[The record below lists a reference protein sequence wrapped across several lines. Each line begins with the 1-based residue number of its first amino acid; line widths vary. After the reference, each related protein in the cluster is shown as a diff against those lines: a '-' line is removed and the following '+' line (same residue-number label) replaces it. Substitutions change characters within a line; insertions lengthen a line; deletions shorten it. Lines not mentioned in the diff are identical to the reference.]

1 MFKSFVASGLLALG
15 LYGTAQYQGWSM
27 FPSDAEEFK
36 RVRAEQQYNRTIGR
50 SGGGSSGH
58 K

>member
-1 MFKSFVASGLLALG
+1 MFRSFVVSGLLALG
-15 LYGTAQYQGWSM
+15 LYSLAQYRGWSM

-36 RVRAEQQYNRTIGR
+36 RVRAEQAYHRTIGR

>member
-1 MFKSFVASGLLALG
+1 MFRAFVVSGFLALG
-15 LYGTAQYQGWSM
+15 LYSLAQYRGWSM

-36 RVRAEQQYNRTIGR
+36 RVRAEQAYNRTVGR
-50 SGGGSSGH
+50 TGGGSSGH

>member
-1 MFKSFVASGLLALG
+1 MFRAFVVSGFLSLG
-15 LYGTAQYQGWSM
+15 LYGLAQYQGWSM
-27 FPSDAEEFK
+27 FGSDAEEFK
-36 RVRAEQQYNRTIGR
+36 RMRAEQAYNRTVGR